1 MSTFDELMN
10 QLNDEDDTFESELLS
25 LIDSDYSMY
34 SEADIDKDTVADA
47 KKVYNKA
54 KKIKKA
60 CIIAL
65 ALVAAIIAGAAIYK
79 KAKKDKILRD
89 SYHKAGMM
97 YGNSKKEKKWAA
109 DREKEKKVDQYIA
122 GQQEAEKY
130 KGQLT
135 SAIKKLE
142 KAMELYPKV
151 TKSGNEREY
160 NNWISTTKTQQNIC
174 SDLLKKIV
182 DLGGTFDD
190 SKINSLTDRLSAI
203 VRNEESLKMIGA
215 SGDTVVSGYN
225 DFMENA
231 VTEYLD
237 DNISFTELCALS
249 VKASQKFDDSSYNES
264 AYDDEYSRI
273 VDSICEKYNN
283 DELSPDD
290 TVLLLEKAA
299 EKYLG

>member
-109 DREKEKKVDQYIA
+109 DREKEKK
-122 GQQEAEKY
+122 
-130 KGQLT
+130 
-135 SAIKKLE
+135 S
-142 KAMELYPKV
+142 
-151 TKSGNEREY
+151 
-160 NNWISTTKTQQNIC
+160 
-174 SDLLKKIV
+174 
-182 DLGGTFDD
+182 
-190 SKINSLTDRLSAI
+190 
-203 VRNEESLKMIGA
+203 
-215 SGDTVVSGYN
+215 
-225 DFMENA
+225 
-231 VTEYLD
+231 
-237 DNISFTELCALS
+237 
-249 VKASQKFDDSSYNES
+249 
-264 AYDDEYSRI
+264 
-273 VDSICEKYNN
+273 
-283 DELSPDD
+283 
-290 TVLLLEKAA
+290 
-299 EKYLG
+299 

>member
-10 QLNDEDDTFESELLS
+10 QLNYEDDTFESELLS
-25 LIDSDYSMY
+25 LIDNDNSMY
-34 SEADIDKDTVADA
+34 SEANIDKDAVADA

-65 ALVAAIIAGAAIYK
+65 GLIAAIIAGAAIYK
-79 KAKKDKILRD
+79 KVQKNKKLKGMRD
-89 SYHKAGMM
+89 SYKQIADMDKRM
-97 YGNSKKEKKWAA
+97 ISQKFNDQRAA
-109 DREKEKKVDQYIA
+109 QYEGA
-122 GQQEAEKY
+122 KQEAENLK
-130 KGQLT
+130 KQAT
-135 SAIKKLE
+135 HSAKILQQSIDDYS
-142 KAMELYPKV
+142 KAV
-151 TKSGNEREY
+151 KSGNDRTY
-160 NNWISTTKTQQNIC
+160 SNWLTVAEGRIAQAKDI
-174 SDLLKKIV
+174 LKKIAN
-182 DLGGTFDD
+182 LGETFDD
-190 SKINSLTDRLSAI
+190 SKITNLTDRLETYISNDKDIEKFIKSSA
-203 VRNEESLKMIGA
+203 
-215 SGDTVVSGYN
+215 DTVLSGYN

-264 AYDDEYSRI
+264 AYNDEYSRI